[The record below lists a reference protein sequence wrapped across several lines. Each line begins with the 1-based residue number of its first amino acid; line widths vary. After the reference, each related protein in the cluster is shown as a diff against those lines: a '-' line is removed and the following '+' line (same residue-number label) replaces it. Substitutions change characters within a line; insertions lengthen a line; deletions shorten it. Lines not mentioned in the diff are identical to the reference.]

1 MQVQMYV
8 RDLLQDLKYSLQL
21 LRRAPGF
28 TAVSIAT
35 LALGVGAST
44 SMFTIIDSVLLRP
57 LSFAEPHRLVMFDL
71 ATAPEATTYFWFPQN
86 PGREITIVARSVG
99 NPSDLAT
106 PISEQVSAL
115 DPSQPV
121 ADVRL
126 MRELV
131 ADDLARPRFTMLV
144 LVAFAATALLL
155 AMIGLYGL
163 ISFIVVQR
171 THEIGVR
178 MALGAQQRDVLR
190 LVMYGGLRLALAGIV
205 IGVAATVAI
214 TRVMAGLIYGVRPTD
229 PITQVT
235 VTSVVTAVALF
246 ATYVPGRR
254 ATRLDPTVA
263 LGE

>member
-1 MQVQMYV
+1 MGPADTVTGQIIGVVGSV
-8 RDLLQDLKYSLQL
+8 RW
-21 LRRAPGF
+21 G
-28 TAVSIAT
+28 
-35 LALGVGAST
+35 G
-44 SMFTIIDSVLLRP
+44 
-57 LSFAEPHRLVMFDL
+57 L

-86 PGREITIVARSVG
+86 PG
-99 NPSDLAT
+99 
-106 PISEQVSAL
+106 
-115 DPSQPV
+115 
-121 ADVRL
+121 
-126 MRELV
+126 
-131 ADDLARPRFTMLV
+131 RFTMLV

-190 LVMYGGLRLALAGIV
+190 LVMYGGLRLALAGIA
-205 IGVAATVAI
+205 IGVGATVAI

-229 PITQVT
+229 PITLVT